1 MIDQF
6 DFSHPNDEY
15 MFKQMPEMDE
25 ESEEEEWNQ

>member
-25 ESEEEEWNQ
+25 ESEEEE